1 MSTSLLYHAFGFKT
15 YKYISTKYRNGIIY
29 FHVKKKDDA
38 RYCTKCKSRDF
49 VLFGPVERRWNHVP
63 IGLKPII
70 IVGHLHILKCKKC
83 GATCLENLDIAEAR
97 KSYTNVLVNY
107 VLSLAKDM
115 TLKAISDKLTIGWDT
130 VKTIVKEDMKSR
142 LKHRKF
148 NKIRII
154 AIDEVAVRK
163 GHRYLTNVVDLE
175 TGVVVYSTEGR
186 DSDCLKDFFKKIK
199 RCKKPMLEAVALD
212 MSPAYLKAVRLYA
225 PKGIKIIHDRYHMVA
240 KMNDVID
247 KVRRSEYQNKTDQ
260 EKAVIKGS
268 RYLLLSASEKIAKD
282 EDKHSRLQALLAL
295 NETIHKSY
303 LLKEDLRLFWKQ
315 GSRETARLF
324 IETWLNNARSVGN
337 KYLNEFSDTIE
348 KHSEGILNYYDHPI
362 TTGPLEGIN
371 NKIKVLKRIAY
382 GYRDMEFFK
391 LRILFI
397 RNTKFMLTG
406 A

>member
-1 MSTSLLYHAFGFKT
+1 
-15 YKYISTKYRNGIIY
+15 
-29 FHVKKKDDA
+29 
-38 RYCTKCKSRDF
+38 
-49 VLFGPVERRWNHVP
+49 
-63 IGLKPII
+63 
-70 IVGHLHILKCKKC
+70 
-83 GATCLENLDIAEAR
+83 
-97 KSYTNVLVNY
+97 
-107 VLSLAKDM
+107 
-115 TLKAISDKLTIGWDT
+115 
-130 VKTIVKEDMKSR
+130 
-142 LKHRKF
+142 
-148 NKIRII
+148 
-154 AIDEVAVRK
+154 
-163 GHRYLTNVVDLE
+163 
-175 TGVVVYSTEGR
+175 
-186 DSDCLKDFFKKIK
+186 
-199 RCKKPMLEAVALD
+199 MLEAVALD

-225 PKGIKIIHDRYHMVA
+225 PKGIRIIHDRYHLVA

-247 KVRRSEYQNKTDQ
+247 KIRRSEYQNKTDQ

-282 EDKHSRLQALLAL
+282 EDKYSRLQALLAL

-315 GSRETARLF
+315 GRREKARSF
-324 IETWLNNARSVGN
+324 IETWLNNARSVEN
-337 KYLNEFSDTIE
+337 KYLNELSDTIE

-397 RNTKFMLTG
+397 RNTKFMLAG